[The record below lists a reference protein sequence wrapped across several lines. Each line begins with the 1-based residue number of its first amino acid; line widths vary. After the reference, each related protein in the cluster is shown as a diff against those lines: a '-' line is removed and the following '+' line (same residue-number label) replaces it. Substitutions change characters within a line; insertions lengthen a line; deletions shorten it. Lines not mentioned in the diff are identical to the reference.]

1 MKNILTIDV
10 EDWYQGNALV
20 SYRDAGRY
28 ESRIEQAVDRVLSI
42 LDGYHIRATFFV
54 LGHLA
59 ESHSDVVRRIHEQ
72 GHEIATHGY
81 SHELAYRQE
90 RSVFIEELHR
100 SITICE
106 DLTGQ
111 RVLGHRASNWSV
123 TDRSLWVL
131 DAVRDAGLQYD
142 SSVFP
147 MGTHLYGM
155 PGRPRHIHRL
165 DCGLTEVPPST
176 IRFAGLTIPF
186 SGGFFLRALPY
197 WFIRRALRRVNA
209 EGQPAVVYLH
219 PWELD
224 TDQPRNL
231 PIPFTDRMIH
241 YMNLHTTERK
251 LRGLCESFSFGPVC
265 EVVSL

>member
-10 EDWYQGNALV
+10 EDWYQGNAHI
-20 SYRDAGRY
+20 SYRDAAGY
-28 ESRIEQAVDRVLSI
+28 ESRIERSVDRLLSI
-42 LDGYHIRATFFV
+42 LGASHIRATFFV

-59 ESHSDVVRRIHEQ
+59 ESHGEVVRRIHEH

-81 SHELAYRQE
+81 SHEMAYRQA
-90 RSVFIEELHR
+90 RSVFEEELHR
-100 SITICE
+100 SIAVCE

-111 RVLGHRASNWSV
+111 PILGHRASNWSV
-123 TDRSLWVL
+123 TKRSLWVL
-131 DAVRDAGLQYD
+131 DIVQEAGLLYD

-147 MGTHLYGM
+147 VRTHLYGIS
-155 PGRPRHIHRL
+155 GRPRHIHRL

-176 IRFAGLTIPF
+176 IRLAGHTIPF

-197 WFIRRALRRVNA
+197 RFIHWALRRVNA
-209 EGQPAVVYLH
+209 EGYPAVVYLH

-224 TDQPRNL
+224 TEQPRNL
-231 PIPFTDRMIH
+231 PIPFVDRMVH

-251 LRGLCESFSFGPVC
+251 LRRLCESFSFGPVC